1 MAFLGELN
9 PINSPIFSYSSHID
23 IFQAV
28 MTSMA
33 VSSLLAALDASAV
46 STAMPSMI
54 NDLGSSQAYTW
65 IANAYLLTMTA
76 FTPLFGQTADIFG
89 RRSLTLLAII
99 LFAVGSAICGPAPNL
114 GALVAGRAIQGIG
127 AAGLNTMVEIVVC
140 DLVPLRER
148 GKFMGYIFAI
158 YGLGT
163 SIGPVI
169 GGVFAGRV
177 TWRWVFY
184 LNLPL
189 AGLSL
194 LLVGLSLNTLP
205 KKHATVTG
213 ALKVVDFSGNTI
225 LVAAVTSVLLA
236 LTWGGGEQPWSSWRT
251 ILPLVLGLFGLLL
264 FLLIQSQVSHP
275 TTPLRLFSNRTSFT
289 GFWLAFSH
297 HVLIYW
303 ILFVLPI
310 YFQAVL
316 ENNPLISGVN
326 LLPTAI
332 ATMPFAILGGVFLSK
347 LGHFRP
353 LHFAG
358 FSLFALAIGLF
369 TRLDESSSTGYWVGI
384 QLLGAAAMGILTVV
398 TLPTI
403 LAPLPESDVATAT
416 AAWAFMRGFGTIWGA
431 AIPLAVLNTR
441 VDALV
446 KTRVED
452 ETLRRLLSKGGAY
465 ALASGGSVYSQTSS
479 QKATVKGIYVDS
491 LKLCWQVGLA
501 FAFLGLALALLAKEV
516 PMRAELETEFGMVDE
531 AEKSRTGQPEGQPCG
546 AAAISETLPEDR
558 SGKA

>member
-1 MAFLGELN
+1 M
-9 PINSPIFSYSSHID
+9 NSPVFAYNSHID

-46 STAMPSMI
+46 STAMPSMT
-54 NDLGSSQAYTW
+54 NDLGSSQAYMW

-236 LTWGGGEQPWSSWRT
+236 FIWGGGEQPWSSWRT
-251 ILPLVLGLFGLLL
+251 TYRG
-264 FLLIQSQVSHP
+264 
-275 TTPLRLFSNRTSFT
+275 
-289 GFWLAFSH
+289 
-297 HVLIYW
+297 
-303 ILFVLPI
+303 
-310 YFQAVL
+310 
-316 ENNPLISGVN
+316 E
-326 LLPTAI
+326 
-332 ATMPFAILGGVFLSK
+332 GGY
-347 LGHFRP
+347 
-353 LHFAG
+353 LH
-358 FSLFALAIGLF
+358 S
-369 TRLDESSSTGYWVGI
+369 
-384 QLLGAAAMGILTVV
+384 
-398 TLPTI
+398 
-403 LAPLPESDVATAT
+403 
-416 AAWAFMRGFGTIWGA
+416 
-431 AIPLAVLNTR
+431 
-441 VDALV
+441 
-446 KTRVED
+446 
-452 ETLRRLLSKGGAY
+452 
-465 ALASGGSVYSQTSS
+465 
-479 QKATVKGIYVDS
+479 
-491 LKLCWQVGLA
+491 
-501 FAFLGLALALLAKEV
+501 
-516 PMRAELETEFGMVDE
+516 
-531 AEKSRTGQPEGQPCG
+531 
-546 AAAISETLPEDR
+546 
-558 SGKA
+558 